1 MLGNRPAL
9 PSRTSGMKLNS
20 IQIAGKAVTSGSA
33 LPAGLRY
40 MTESDFPAVEEMFFK
55 VFRPGRRTPDPRFRD
70 YFHRLFQTGP
80 IAEAGGVLVSQDGE
94 EIGSAIALM
103 PITYTAFDR
112 ELTARLACAF
122 MSRAPQSK
130 AAARVVLSLRARG
143 QDMLFTDSAA
153 TTAVGHWTAGGS
165 VVIPINSL
173 DWQCVFRPVAYAAQR
188 SRVPAWLDG
197 AWKLIDNAIARHRK
211 QEIIAGP
218 EDFEIS
224 LSAYAA
230 RAPEMIA
237 HFSVRP
243 KWERTEMEWHL
254 TMATENQRLGKLRFF
269 SVGGEKASGCYA
281 YYSGRRGVVRVL
293 DVLAL
298 PGKEAEVVRALYRRL
313 AAEGTVEARGS
324 AHPHLLAALS
334 PLPGMRFRH
343 RAFTCVATR
352 HQDIRDAIARHDI
365 YIGGLA
371 GESWSRLMT
380 DFF

>member
-1 MLGNRPAL
+1 MA
-9 PSRTSGMKLNS
+9 
-20 IQIAGKAVTSGSA
+20 SA
-33 LPAGLRY
+33 DLPAI
-40 MTESDFPAVEEMFFK
+40 EQMFFS
-55 VFRPGRRTPDPRFRD
+55 VFRPHRKAPDPAFRE
-70 YFHRLFQTGP
+70 YFHRLFFTGP
-80 IAEAGGVLVSQDGE
+80 LGGQGGGLVSQDGAE
-94 EIGSAIALM
+94 VGSAIALM
-103 PITYTAFDR
+103 PITYVAYDR

-122 MSRAPQSK
+122 MSRAPHSK

-143 QDMLFTDSAA
+143 QEMLFTDSAA
-153 TTAVGHWTAGGS
+153 TSAVGHWTAGGS

-173 DWQCVFRPVAYAAQR
+173 DWQCVFRPVANAARRIGLPRVVDGLWAVPDQVA
-188 SRVPAWLDG
+188 SRRHKHTPAVT
-197 AWKLIDNAIARHRK
+197 
-211 QEIIAGP
+211 P
-218 EDFEIS
+218 SDFEIS

-254 TMATENQRLGKLRFF
+254 KMASENRPLGNLRFF
-269 SVGGEKASGCYA
+269 SVGGEKATGCYA
-281 YYSGRRGVVRVL
+281 YFTNDRGVVRVL

-298 PGKEAEVVRALYRRL
+298 PGREVEVVQAMYDRLEAEGVI
-313 AAEGTVEARGS
+313 EARGS
-324 AHPHLLAALS
+324 VHPHLLAALS

-380 DFF
+380 DFN